1 MGTDSTNVSQP
12 VAALPVAALPVAALP
27 VAALP
32 VAALPDTALP
42 DASPDTPGQA
52 PPGED
57 LPELAP
63 DQRLDTALAER
74 GLARSRTV
82 AAQLI
87 TGGLVTIDGKP
98 VVKASAKVR
107 DNQLIEVAA
116 TDHYVSRGAHKLI
129 AALDAFA
136 LPVQGR
142 TVLDAGAST
151 GGFSQVLLERG
162 AARVLAV
169 DVGHGQLAPLLAIEA
184 RLVLVEGFNL
194 RYSTAESLAA
204 ASGVDVPSDLVVAD
218 LSFISLPLVLPAL
231 VATAAPGADFVLL
244 IKPQFEVGKGSIRE
258 GIVHDAGLRADAI
271 AGVLWAGWDL
281 GLRTNGLIASPIAG
295 GAGNREYLC
304 WLSRDSGTNPTEWID
319 RTTALVGA

>member
-1 MGTDSTNVSQP
+1 MNDDSQAESTAP
-12 VAALPVAALPVAALP
+12 EPM
-27 VAALP
+27 
-32 VAALPDTALP
+32 DTPQP
-42 DASPDTPGQA
+42 DAGGPDAGEPHAGQGEPEQA
-52 PPGED
+52 PAGAS
-57 LPELAP
+57 LPERAP

-87 TGGLVTIDGKP
+87 TGGLVTVDGKP

-107 DNQLIEVAA
+107 GTQLIEVAA

-136 LPVQGR
+136 LPVTGR

-169 DVGHGQLAPLLAIEA
+169 DVGHGQLAPLLATEP
-184 RLVLVEGFNL
+184 RLTLVEGFNL

-204 ASGVDVPSDLVVAD
+204 ASGVDTRADLVVAD
-218 LSFISLPLVLPAL
+218 LSFISLPMVLPAL
-231 VATAAPGADFVLL
+231 VATAARGADFVLL

-258 GIVHDAGLRADAI
+258 GIVHDPGLRADAI
-271 AGVLWAGWDL
+271 AGVLWAAWDL

-304 WLSRDSGTNPTEWID
+304 WLSREVGTNPTEWID